1 MTAAVIRIGID
12 PFIHLGPLTLAWHG
26 LTIAIGIILG
36 GVLAGRVV
44 RELGMPTDPL
54 WTIGAILALA
64 AIVGGKIFFLAEHGE
79 LTQPGRWLSGNGF
92 TFDGGFIAA
101 AIGIAVYVWRSR
113 LPLSYLD
120 AVAVA
125 LPFGVA
131 VGRVGDVINGEHHGP
146 ASTFFLAV
154 QNTHPDAAVPSNAI
168 AYHSGGLY
176 EVLLA
181 AVIFALVWPSRRRL
195 MARPLRAVF
204 TVLALFSVGRF
215 AMFFV
220 RSDSPAAALG
230 LSSTQWTSL
239 ALLVV
244 ALVGLVLT
252 RHVSSRGR
260 PAPEVMAF
268 GPSPRKRPLG

>member
-64 AIVGGKIFFLAEHGE
+64 AMVGGKIFFLAEHGE

-101 AIGIAVYVWRSR
+101 AVGIAVYVWRSR

-125 LPFGVA
+125 LPLGVA

-154 QNTHPDAAVPSNAI
+154 QNTNPDAAVPSNAI

-181 AVIFALVWPSRRRL
+181 IVIFAIVWPNRRQL

-220 RSDSPAAALG
+220 RSDSPDAALG

-239 ALLVV
+239 ALLVI

-252 RHVSSRGR
+252 RNLSSRGR
-260 PAPEVMAF
+260 PAPDVMSF
-268 GPSPRKRPLG
+268 GPNPRNGPLG

>member
-12 PFIHLGPLTLAWHG
+12 PFIQMGPLTLAWHG
-26 LTIAIGIILG
+26 LTIVVGIILG
-36 GVLAGRVV
+36 GILAGRVV

-54 WTIGAILALA
+54 WTIAAILAVA
-64 AIVGGKIFFLAEHGE
+64 AVVGGKVFFLAEHGA
-79 LTQPGRWLSGNGF
+79 LAQPGRWLSGNGF

-101 AIGIAVYVWRSR
+101 AIGIAVYVRRGGLS
-113 LPLSYLD
+113 LSYLD

-146 ASTFFLAV
+146 ASTFLLAV
-154 QNTHPDAAVPSNAI
+154 RNTHPDAAVPSNAI

-181 AVIFALVWPSRRRL
+181 SVIFAVVWPSRRRL
-195 MARPLRAVF
+195 IARPLRAVF
-204 TVLALFSVGRF
+204 TVLAMFSVGRF

-220 RSDSPAAALG
+220 RSDSPDAALG
-230 LSSTQWTSL
+230 LNSTQWASL
-239 ALLVV
+239 ALLVI
-244 ALVGLVLT
+244 ALVGLVTT
-252 RHVSSRGR
+252 RNVSSRAR
-260 PAPEVMAF
+260 PAPDVMSF
-268 GPSPRKRPLG
+268 GPNPRGDPLE